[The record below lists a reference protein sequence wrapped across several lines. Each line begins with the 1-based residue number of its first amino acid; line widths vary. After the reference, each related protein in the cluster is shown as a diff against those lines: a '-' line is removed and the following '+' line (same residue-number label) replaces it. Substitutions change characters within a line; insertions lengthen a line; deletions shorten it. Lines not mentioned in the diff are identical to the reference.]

1 MVLMGTNG
9 LYVMK
14 QGGFCVEGQW
24 RTLLDLCPFLAVMIQ
39 QTN

>member
-14 QGGFCVEGQW
+14 QGGFCVEGPW
-24 RTLLDLCPFLAVMIQ
+24 STCLDLCPFLVVIQ

>member
-24 RTLLDLCPFLAVMIQ
+24 RIWLDLCRFLAVIQ